1 MSRIVL
7 VPTRRNKD
15 RKAKLVTGIRIGV
28 TDDYWV
34 IRPDGEDRNL
44 VLKFREWAI
53 AP

>member
-1 MSRIVL
+1 MTVLTL

-15 RKAKLVTGIRIGV
+15 RKAKPVTGLRIGV

-44 VLKFREWAI
+44 VLNFREWAVS
-53 AP
+53 

>member
-1 MSRIVL
+1 MTVITL

-15 RKAKLVTGIRIGV
+15 RKAKPVTGLRIGL

-34 IRPDGEDRNL
+34 IRPDGEELNL
-44 VLKFREWAI
+44 VLKAREWAV